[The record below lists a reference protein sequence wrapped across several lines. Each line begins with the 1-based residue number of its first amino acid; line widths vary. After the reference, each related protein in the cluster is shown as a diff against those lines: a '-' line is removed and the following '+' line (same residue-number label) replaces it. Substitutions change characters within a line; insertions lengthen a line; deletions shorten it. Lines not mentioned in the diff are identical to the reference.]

1 MRRHSGQKA
10 LYEAMSRSHSK
21 PKRLGML
28 ARLRP
33 QLEKLRPHLEK
44 LRKVGGARVE
54 RSGVGPEP
62 AAGKPAPVVLKPPRP
77 VDVSEANTQGPVQ
90 TWLRPKA
97 VQFNDGRIE
106 VSLPYQIGII
116 IGLGF
121 VLLVMIG
128 FWFGHRLGRIDE
140 RSRYAK
146 ASQSPR
152 ASVDDVPTPSGTS
165 DAGAPA
171 PEPSAL
177 AQRPAADAG
186 SVARAPGDNVIVL
199 GRHAVKTQLEPVRD
213 YFRDHGTGPLSHRS
227 YNGNAMGIY
236 APGMVSG
243 VREPC
248 PSVRL
253 KAMRDGVEEF
263 EYMRLLS
270 KLDGNSDRVDK
281 LVNGIVFNPYG
292 EASIGNLEA
301 WNHNPAQWDKVR
313 IELGEMIEQAV
324 NK

>member
-1 MRRHSGQKA
+1 MRRHSGQKP
-10 LYEAMSRSHSK
+10 LYEAMSRSRSK
-21 PKRLGML
+21 PKRLSML

-44 LRKVGGARVE
+44 LRKVGAARVE
-54 RSGVGPEP
+54 RSVAGPEP

-77 VDVSEANTQGPVQ
+77 VDVSEANTQGPAQ

-165 DAGAPA
+165 DAGVPASDSPA
-171 PEPSAL
+171 P
-177 AQRPAADAG
+177 AQRPAVDTG
-186 SVARAPGDNVIVL
+186 RVARAPGDNVIVL

-213 YFRDHGTGPLSHRS
+213 YFRDHGVDTRILSYERLRTHFAQNELDASRLPKGDGFMLVT
-227 YNGNAMGIY
+227 YKLYDNPDREGTNGNA
-236 APGMVSG
+236 A
-243 VREPC
+243 
-248 PSVRL
+248 
-253 KAMRDGVEEF
+253 KQ
-263 EYMRLLS
+263 
-270 KLDGNSDRVDK
+270 K
-281 LVNGIVFNPYG
+281 IV
-292 EASIGNLEA
+292 
-301 WNHNPAQWDKVR
+301 
-313 IELGEMIEQAV
+313 ELGRGYRAPRGYESFAANYFSDAYGMKIV
-324 NK
+324 K